1 MVITCVATGGRPEA
15 SITWT
20 MPETVLF
27 SVEEE
32 VQILVG
38 FDKFND
44 KLKLKICT
52 SNQEDDTFQT
62 VSKLTF
68 TPSQEEHEKK
78 VSCQAIN
85 DVMEEAVE
93 FETEL
98 NILCK

>member
-1 MVITCVATGGRPEA
+1 MILISKIVDSIISFLLHFTYHIAAVVETILIEDETGNEAEEMVITCVATGGRPEA

-52 SNQEDDTFQT
+52 SN
-62 VSKLTF
+62 
-68 TPSQEEHEKK
+68 
-78 VSCQAIN
+78 
-85 DVMEEAVE
+85 
-93 FETEL
+93 
-98 NILCK
+98 